1 MSHKN
6 LKELLIEAKNF
17 PKFLNNRSNYD
28 KIYIKKYDELSLNTT
43 TGPSLN
49 NKELIIEQ
57 YAGTPPLVSDPELKW
72 NPGTNRVKVG
82 KEVLGMTEELYWGL
96 AEEATLATEA
106 AAAAAAAQTA
116 AAIVEVAA
124 PQELAPQV
132 AALRYAQDLA
142 DETDA
147 KYLQ

>member
-1 MSHKN
+1 
-6 LKELLIEAKNF
+6 
-17 PKFLNNRSNYD
+17 
-28 KIYIKKYDELSLNTT
+28 
-43 TGPSLN
+43 
-49 NKELIIEQ
+49 
-57 YAGTPPLVSDPELKW
+57 
-72 NPGTNRVKVG
+72 
-82 KEVLGMTEELYWGL
+82 MTEELYWGL
-96 AEEATLATEA
+96 AEDATLATEA

-124 PQELAPQV
+124 PQELAPQL